1 MTTTRHALIIAN
13 DRYDDQGLGQLRAP
27 AQDAVSLAE
36 VLGDPEVGDFDVE
49 VLRNERVDAIRRG
62 IERFFSEGGRED
74 TLMLHFSCHGLKSES
89 GSLYFA
95 ARDTE
100 PRLLEATAV
109 SAQFVRHCMFRT
121 RAKRTVL
128 FLDCCYGGA
137 FSRGSSSVRAAGDVH
152 VLESFAGERLG
163 GGRGWA
169 VITASNSMEYAFEG
183 TQLTRTAAPRPS
195 VFTHAVVEG
204 LTTGDADLD
213 ADGEVSLDEL
223 YEYVFDHVRQQS
235 PHQTPGRTVDMQ
247 GDMYLAHSRRRR
259 IVAKPVPPAL
269 RKAMDAANFYTR
281 LGAVAELHAWT
292 ESTDLAKALGARDAL
307 EEIVQNDIRVV
318 SDEARKA
325 LADSELRP
333 DPVRL
338 DFGRVPQHSETPHR
352 PVHLLGPPLARAC
365 TPHPNP
371 PAGDWLS
378 AEESPE
384 GLDIGVDTSRA
395 GRLSGDLLLKGITG
409 EVTLPVEAE
418 IVPAPAPLPE
428 PEPEPPPPPPPPPP
442 SVRERARE
450 ATVSAGRQER
460 SGGRSGIHTVPE
472 GIGEGGV
479 HGSPGHAVREGT
491 GAGTGR
497 AVPAGT
503 EGGAPESGGA
513 VGAPTAPPGVGADG
527 DRPLPGGG
535 HGGGAPAAPTGGG
548 GKGHAVAPGA
558 YGAPPAPK
566 DTGGAGRAVPQG
578 VHGHAPTITGE
589 GGGHA
594 VAPGPHG
601 GGERPPP
608 GDADDGER
616 RTASDGTGGAGTRT
630 VPERDGPGRGPRGR
644 KWGRRRAA
652 DARAGQGEG
661 GEAPARRH
669 ATAPSAR
676 AASTPAQE
684 STPVQGPATG
694 PQRAAVSVGAPRP
707 AAGTGGRTRVQPS
720 QRAPVLAGAGLVL
733 AVASVGTAARAV
745 YKGRSAVQALRDL
758 KGDLGAHISDSGML
772 TALIVSLVTAA
783 VALLLCALARR
794 DLVLRPGRY
803 PPSTAS
809 TTRSVVWTARL
820 LAVPALVVGVVL
832 AIAYPVAN
840 SIW

>member
-152 VLESFAGERLG
+152 VLESFAGEKLG

-204 LTTGDADLD
+204 LTTGEADLD

-223 YEYVFDHVRQQS
+223 YEYVFDHVRRES

-269 RKAMDAANFYTR
+269 RKAMEAANFYTR
-281 LGAVAELHAWT
+281 LGAVAELRAWM
-292 ESTDLAKALGARDAL
+292 ESTDLAKALGACEAL

-325 LADSELRP
+325 LADAALRP
-333 DPVRL
+333 DPVRM
-338 DFGRVPQHSETPHR
+338 DFGRVPQGSATPHR

-365 TPHPNP
+365 TFHPVAE
-371 PAGDWLS
+371 AGGWLR

-384 GLDIGVDTSRA
+384 GLDVAVDTSRP
-395 GRLSGDLLLKGITG
+395 GRLSGELLLKGVVTG
-409 EVTLPVEAE
+409 EVTLQVEAE
-418 IVPAPAPLPE
+418 IVPAPAPLPA
-428 PEPEPPPPPPPPPP
+428 PEPEQPPPPPPP
-442 SVRERARE
+442 
-450 ATVSAGRQER
+450 RQEER
-460 SGGRSGIHTVPE
+460 
-472 GIGEGGV
+472 
-479 HGSPGHAVREGT
+479 
-491 GAGTGR
+491 GTGR
-497 AVPAGT
+497 GGTPAVPAAPEVPEVPEATAEPESSGT
-503 EGGAPESGGA
+503 GRVVPEATEQGAPPA
-513 VGAPTAPPGVGADG
+513 DADRVRPDRVDG
-527 DRPLPGGG
+527 DRPDAHRPGADGSG
-535 HGGGAPAAPTGGG
+535 AVGVPAAAGSGGGAG
-548 GKGHAVAPGA
+548 
-558 YGAPPAPK
+558 PPAPPERGAATRPPGDDGGGP
-566 DTGGAGRAVPQG
+566 DTGGAPGRREAAATP
-578 VHGHAPTITGE
+578 VHGIPPLRE
-589 GGGHA
+589 
-594 VAPGPHG
+594 
-601 GGERPPP
+601 PPP
-608 GDADDGER
+608 VREPAPVAEP
-616 RTASDGTGGAGTRT
+616 AL
-630 VPERDGPGRGPRGR
+630 GP
-644 KWGRRRAA
+644 
-652 DARAGQGEG
+652 
-661 GEAPARRH
+661 
-669 ATAPSAR
+669 APSATRRTPVPRR
-676 AASTPAQE
+676 APVAEEAPGTPA
-684 STPVQGPATG
+684 V
-694 PQRAAVSVGAPRP
+694 
-707 AAGTGGRTRVQPS
+707 TGGQERVQPS
-720 QRAPVLAGAGLVL
+720 QRAPVLAGVALVL

-745 YKGRSAVQALRDL
+745 YKAKTAVQALHDL
-758 KGDLGAHISDSGML
+758 KGDLGQHISDSGML
-772 TALIVSLVTAA
+772 PALVVSLVTAA
-783 VALLLCALARR
+783 VAVLLCALARR
-794 DLVLRPGRY
+794 DLTTRPRLY
-803 PPSTAS
+803 PASTAS
-809 TTRSVVWTARL
+809 TTTSVVWTARL
-820 LAVPALVVGVVL
+820 LAVPALVVGVIM
-832 AIAYPVAN
+832 AIAYPITN

>member
-121 RAKRTVL
+121 RARRTVL

-137 FSRGSSSVRAAGDVH
+137 FSRGASSVRAAGDVH
-152 VLESFAGERLG
+152 VLESFAGEKLG

-183 TQLTRTAAPRPS
+183 SQLTRTAAPRPS

-269 RKAMDAANFYTR
+269 RKAMEAANFYTR
-281 LGAVAELHAWT
+281 LGAVAELRAWM
-292 ESTDLAKALGARDAL
+292 ESTDLAKALGACDAL

-325 LADSELRP
+325 LADAELRP
-333 DPVRL
+333 DPVRM
-338 DFGRVPQHSETPHR
+338 DFGRVPQDSETPHR

-365 TPHPNP
+365 TPHPAP
-371 PAGDWLS
+371 EASGWLR

-384 GLDIGVDTSRA
+384 GLDISVDTSRP
-395 GRLSGDLLLKGITG
+395 GRLSGELLLKGVLTS
-409 EVTLPVEAE
+409 EVTLHVEAE
-418 IVPAPAPLPE
+418 IVPAPAPLPA
-428 PEPEPPPPPPPPPP
+428 PEPEQPPPPPPPP
-442 SVRERARE
+442 SAMRRPREKTRPAEQEERER
-450 ATVSAGRQER
+450 GD
-460 SGGRSGIHTVPE
+460 GRSGIHTAPE
-472 GIGEGGV
+472 VTGV
-479 HGSPGHAVREGT
+479 SE
-491 GAGTGR
+491 GAGTGQV
-497 AVPAGT
+497 VPEGT
-503 EGGAPESGGA
+503 AEGGHPA
-513 VGAPTAPPGVGADG
+513 VSDSLGTAGIPTAPGT
-527 DRPLPGGG
+527 
-535 HGGGAPAAPTGGG
+535 GGGAGLHAPPKSGAAQSR
-548 GKGHAVAPGA
+548 PGA
-558 YGAPPAPK
+558 AATPVHATPPLREPAP
-566 DTGGAGRAVPQG
+566 V
-578 VHGHAPTITGE
+578 
-589 GGGHA
+589 
-594 VAPGPHG
+594 PGPARVPELSSG
-601 GGERPPP
+601 PAEPATRRAPVAEKSRPP
-608 GDADDGER
+608 
-616 RTASDGTGGAGTRT
+616 
-630 VPERDGPGRGPRGR
+630 VP
-644 KWGRRRAA
+644 
-652 DARAGQGEG
+652 
-661 GEAPARRH
+661 
-669 ATAPSAR
+669 
-676 AASTPAQE
+676 
-684 STPVQGPATG
+684 
-694 PQRAAVSVGAPRP
+694 
-707 AAGTGGRTRVQPS
+707 AGTGGRERGQPP
-720 QRAPVLAGAGLVL
+720 QRAPVLAGVALVL

-745 YKGRSAVQALRDL
+745 YKAKTAVQALHDV
-758 KGDLGAHISDSGML
+758 KGDLGQHISDSGML
-772 TALIVSLVTAA
+772 PALVVSLVTAA
-783 VALLLCALARR
+783 MALLLCTLARR
-794 DLVLRPGRY
+794 DLTARPRRY
-803 PPSTAS
+803 PAS
-809 TTRSVVWTARL
+809 TESTTTSMVWTARL
-820 LAVPALVVGVVL
+820 LAVPALVVGVIM
-832 AIAYPVAN
+832 AIAYPIGN

>member
-36 VLGDPEVGDFDVE
+36 VLGNPEVGDFDVE

-152 VLESFAGERLG
+152 VLESFAGEKLG

-183 TQLTRTAAPRPS
+183 AQLTRTAAPRPS

-223 YEYVFDHVRQQS
+223 YEYVFDHVRRES

-269 RKAMDAANFYTR
+269 RKAMEAANFYTR
-281 LGAVAELHAWT
+281 LGAVAELRAWM
-292 ESTDLAKALGARDAL
+292 ESTDLAKALGACEAL

-325 LADSELRP
+325 LADAALRP
-333 DPVRL
+333 DPVRM
-338 DFGRVPQHSETPHR
+338 DFGRVPQGSTTPHR

-365 TPHPNP
+365 TFHPVAE
-371 PAGDWLS
+371 AGGWLR

-384 GLDIGVDTSRA
+384 GLDIAVDTVRP
-395 GRLSGDLLLKGITG
+395 GRLSGELLLKGVVTG
-409 EVTLPVEAE
+409 EVTLQVEAE
-418 IVPAPAPLPE
+418 IVPAPAPLPA
-428 PEPEPPPPPPPPPP
+428 PEPEQPPPPPPPRQEDRGAGRDGTP
-442 SVRERARE
+442 SVPAVPAAPE
-450 ATVSAGRQER
+450 TTGVPER
-460 SGGRSGIHTVPE
+460 S
-472 GIGEGGV
+472 
-479 HGSPGHAVREGT
+479 A
-491 GAGTGR
+491 TGR
-497 AVPAGT
+497 AVPEATGEGT
-503 EGGAPESGGA
+503 TPADA
-513 VGAPTAPPGVGADG
+513 DRVDADRPGPDRPGPDRPGADG
-527 DRPLPGGG
+527 SRADRPGAAGVPAAAGPGGAG
-535 HGGGAPAAPTGGG
+535 
-548 GKGHAVAPGA
+548 
-558 YGAPPAPK
+558 PPAPPERGAATRHPE
-566 DTGGAGRAVPQG
+566 DDGAGP
-578 VHGHAPTITGE
+578 
-589 GGGHA
+589 
-594 VAPGPHG
+594 
-601 GGERPPP
+601 
-608 GDADDGER
+608 
-616 RTASDGTGGAGTRT
+616 GTGGAAGTPDRRGAAAT
-630 VPERDGPGRGPRGR
+630 PVHGIPPLREPPPVREPAPVPEPAPGP
-644 KWGRRRAA
+644 
-652 DARAGQGEG
+652 
-661 GEAPARRH
+661 
-669 ATAPSAR
+669 APSATR
-676 AASTPAQE
+676 RTP
-684 STPVQGPATG
+684 P
-694 PQRAAVSVGAPRP
+694 PQRAPVAEEAPRAP
-707 AAGTGGRTRVQPS
+707 AATGGQERVQPA
-720 QRAPVLAGAGLVL
+720 QRAPVLAGVALVL

-745 YKGRSAVQALRDL
+745 YKAKTAVQALHDL
-758 KGDLGAHISDSGML
+758 KGDLGQHISDSGML
-772 TALIVSLVTAA
+772 PALVVSLVTAA

-794 DLVLRPGRY
+794 DLTTRPRLY
-803 PPSTAS
+803 PASTAS
-809 TTRSVVWTARL
+809 TTTSVVWTARL
-820 LAVPALVVGVVL
+820 LAVPALVVGVIM
-832 AIAYPVAN
+832 AIAYPITN